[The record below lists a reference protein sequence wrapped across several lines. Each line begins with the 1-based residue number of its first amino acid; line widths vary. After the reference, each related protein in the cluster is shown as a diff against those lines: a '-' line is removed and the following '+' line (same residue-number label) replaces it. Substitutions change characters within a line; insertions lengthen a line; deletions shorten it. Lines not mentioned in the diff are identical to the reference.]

1 MRENLQ
7 QKKSYSHKSGDNYN
21 LTSVNRN
28 SVYVLSKLSSYITVT
43 HRVFVT
49 KSTMYSRIYKHINTF
64 CELDAGV
71 LVLNQMV
78 HTAVTFVI

>member
-1 MRENLQ
+1 LRDNL
-7 QKKSYSHKSGDNYN
+7 KKKTLFSHKYGDQDN
-21 LTSVNRN
+21 LTSVNKN
-28 SVYVLSKLSSYITVT
+28 CVYLLSKLCSFITVT

-49 KSTMYSRIYKHINTF
+49 ESTMPSRIYKHINTF
-64 CELDAGV
+64 CEWNAGV